1 MTPDD
6 LVELEAIKR
15 LKYRYVRLIDTK
27 GWDELETLFVPDATA
42 TYSDGKYS
50 FDGRDAIM
58 AFLRES
64 MASTNMLTSHKV
76 HQPEIERR
84 RRPRDGDVGA
94 RGRRHPPR
102 LQHARSAAPPS
113 TRDRYVK
120 VDGEWKIEHTGY
132 ERDLRGDAAAR
143 ATTSSSPRASG
154 NPDVSSRRGYLHVA
168 TPIASSRAS

>member
-50 FDGRDAIM
+50 FEGRDAIM
-58 AFLRES
+58 AFLRDS

-76 HQPEIERR
+76 HQPEIEI
-84 RRPRDGDVGA
+84 DGERATATWALEDVVLHLDYNLRISGA
-94 RGRRHPPR
+94 
-102 LQHARSAAPPS
+102 AFYS
-113 TRDRYVK
+113 DRYAK

-132 ERDLRGDAAAR
+132 ERVYEEMQ
-143 ATTSSSPRASG
+143 PRADDIKLTARKWKPKS
-154 NPDVSSRRGYLHVA
+154 
-168 TPIASSRAS
+168 